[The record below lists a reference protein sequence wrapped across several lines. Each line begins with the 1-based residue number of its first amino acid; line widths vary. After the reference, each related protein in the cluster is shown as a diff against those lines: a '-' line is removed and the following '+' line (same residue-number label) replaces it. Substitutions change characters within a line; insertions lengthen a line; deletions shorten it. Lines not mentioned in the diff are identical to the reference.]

1 MERMKEKMSKKRI
14 GIIILII
21 TVIVLIIC
29 GIVVYFLCK
38 NNEDRQDYRIDLYEH
53 DINVKKPIIYLYPGV
68 KTEVIVKLGNPE
80 NVTVSYPEYI
90 DGWKV
95 IANTDGVL
103 IDLNSGRKL
112 YSLYWEGVQN
122 QQVNFDEGF
131 VVKSEDTIN
140 FLEEKLS
147 ILGLNDFEIEEFIIY
162 WLPELQKNK
171 YNLIRFAPI
180 DEINNNMPL
189 EFSVEPD
196 TLIRILMQYKAL
208 DEYIELPEQEL
219 RSPERVGF
227 VAVEWGGV
235 QIK

>member
-1 MERMKEKMSKKRI
+1 MKRMKEKMSKKRI

-53 DINVKKPIIYLYPGV
+53 DINVKKPIIYLYPEV

-103 IDLNSGRKL
+103 TDLNSGRKL

-147 ILGLNDFEIEEFIIY
+147 ILGLNDFEIEEFY
-162 WLPELQKNK
+162 YDSSW
-171 YNLIRFAPI
+171 
-180 DEINNNMPL
+180 
-189 EFSVEPD
+189 
-196 TLIRILMQYKAL
+196 
-208 DEYIELPEQEL
+208 
-219 RSPERVGF
+219 
-227 VAVEWGGV
+227 
-235 QIK
+235 